1 MNENIE
7 NKAKIESK
15 DAVTEELTKKMD
27 ELKISKRQDFEAYQ
41 KQNKDMRDQF
51 ERLWLK
57 Y

>member
-27 ELKISKRQDFEAYQ
+27 ELKISKR
-41 KQNKDMRDQF
+41 
-51 ERLWLK
+51 
-57 Y
+57 